1 LGASVTWKEI
11 DLGGS
16 VAGGTSEK
24 YKTGNWR
31 VERPVIDYNKCVKCL
46 ICWLYCPEPA
56 ILRKG
61 TEVKIDYDYCK
72 GCGICAEEC
81 PTKAIN
87 MVPEEV

>member
-1 LGASVTWKEI
+1 MSTSVTWREI

-31 VERPVIDYNKCVKCL
+31 VEKPVIDYEKCIRCL

-56 ILRKG
+56 ILRTG
-61 TEVKIDYDYCK
+61 DEVKIDYDYCK

-81 PTKAIN
+81 PKKAIT
-87 MVPEEV
+87 MVPEET

>member
-1 LGASVTWKEI
+1 MGTSVTWREI

-31 VERPVIDYNKCVKCL
+31 VEKPVIDYGKCVKCL

-56 ILRKG
+56 ITRRG
-61 TEVKIDYDYCK
+61 IEVKIDYDYCK

-81 PTKAIN
+81 PTKAIS

>member
-1 LGASVTWKEI
+1 MSTATWKEM
-11 DLGGS
+11 DTGGS

-31 VERPVIDYNKCVKCL
+31 VEKPVIDYEKCIKCL

-56 ILRKG
+56 ILRVG
-61 TEVKIDYDYCK
+61 DGVKIDYDYCK

-81 PTKAIN
+81 PKDAIS
-87 MVPEEV
+87 MVPEEI